1 MTHLKP
7 PDLRSVAAGG
17 SYVYCYLRSR
27 CSNTA
32 RARTPY
38 YIGIASSADRPL
50 HKNHNAPV
58 PLDKSLIRVMRH
70 GLTWEEASVWESFYI
85 ARYGRKDNGTGIL
98 LNLTDG
104 GDGAKGAIRTEQQRE
119 NYRAAS
125 TGRRHSEEAKKKLS
139 IHRTGKPLSEA
150 TKAKISQ
157 KLRGRAQSEEWVEK
171 RIAAHRGAIRSA
183 ATREKIREKAIG
195 RKSPSV
201 AEANSRRIWDDAAR
215 LRHSQAMKLTA
226 ARRKDL
232 TTKTSNDS

>member
-1 MTHLKP
+1 MKHLEP

-17 SYVYCYLRSR
+17 SYVYCYLRSS
-27 CSNTA
+27 CSKTA
-32 RARTPY
+32 KTGTPY

-58 PLDKSLIRVMRH
+58 PLDNSLIRVMRH
-70 GLTWEEASVWESFYI
+70 GLTWEQATFWERFYI
-85 ARYGRKDNGTGIL
+85 ARYGRKDKGTGIL

-104 GDGAKGAIRTEQQRE
+104 GEGAKGAIRTQQQRE

-139 IHRTGKPLSEA
+139 LHRIGKPLTEA
-150 TKAKISQ
+150 TKEKISQ
-157 KLRGRAQSEEWVEK
+157 KLRGRVQSEEWVEK
-171 RIAAHRGAIRSA
+171 RTAAHRGAIRSD
-183 ATREKIREKAIG
+183 ATREKIRDKAIG

-201 AEANSRRIWDDAAR
+201 AQANSRRIWDDAAR
-215 LRHSQAMKLTA
+215 LKHSQAMKQAA